1 MPKLDAEANVTT
13 SLLDRLIDAE
23 PNLAM
28 DLPVTRPQSVRQLK
42 ASLRHDLEWLLNT
55 RRTPVEAPDSLA
67 ELQQSL
73 YHYGLP
79 DMSAFSVNSTKD
91 QSRLSW
97 LLESAIATFEP
108 RLEAVKVSMEP
119 IAPGSRMLKF
129 QIEGMLRMDPAPER
143 ISFDTVLELTSGA
156 YLVRGDAGTR

>member
-13 SLLDRLIDAE
+13 SLLDRLVDTE
-23 PNLAM
+23 PTLAL
-28 DLPVTRPQSVRQLK
+28 DLPVTRSQSVRQLK
-42 ASLRHDLEWLLNT
+42 VSLRHDLEWLLNT

-79 DMSAFSVNSTKD
+79 DMSAFGVNSTKD
-91 QSRLSW
+91 QNRLSW

-119 IAPGSRMLKF
+119 ISQGSRLLKF

-143 ISFDTVLELTSGA
+143 ISFDTVLELTSGV
-156 YLVRGDAGTR
+156 YLVKGDAGTR

>member
-23 PNLAM
+23 PNLAL
-28 DLPVTRPQSVRQLK
+28 DLPVTRMQSVRQLK

-55 RRTPVEAPDSLA
+55 RRTAVEAPDSLA

-79 DMSAFSVNSTKD
+79 DMSVFSSNSTRD
-91 QSRLSW
+91 QSRLIW
-97 LLESAIATFEP
+97 LLESAISTFEP
-108 RLEAVKVSMEP
+108 RLEAVKVSMES
-119 IAPGSRMLKF
+119 ITPGSRLVKF

-143 ISFDTVLELTSGA
+143 ISFDTVLELTSGV
-156 YLVRGDAGTR
+156 YLVKGDAGTR

>member
-1 MPKLDAEANVTT
+1 MPKLDAEANVTS

-23 PNLAM
+23 PNLAL
-28 DLPVTRPQSVRQLK
+28 DLAVTRSQSVRQLK

-55 RRTPVEAPDSLA
+55 RRTTVEAPDSLA

-79 DMSAFSVNSTKD
+79 DMSVFSSNSTRD
-91 QSRLSW
+91 QSRLIW

-119 IAPGSRMLKF
+119 ISPGSRILKF

-156 YLVRGDAGTR
+156 YLVKGDAGTR

>member
-13 SLLDRLIDAE
+13 SLLDRLTDAE
-23 PNLAM
+23 PNLAL
-28 DLPVTRPQSVRQLK
+28 DLPVTRSQSVRQLK

-79 DMSAFSVNSTKD
+79 DMSSFSVSSTKD

-119 IAPGSRMLKF
+119 VSPGSRMLKF

-143 ISFDTVLELTSGA
+143 ISFDTVLELTSGV
-156 YLVRGDAGTR
+156 YLVKGDAGTR

>member
-1 MPKLDAEANVTT
+1 MPKLEAEANVTI
-13 SLLDRLIDAE
+13 SLLDRLLDTE
-23 PNLAM
+23 LNLAL
-28 DLPVTRPQSVRQLK
+28 DQPATRAQSVRQLK

-79 DMSAFSVNSTKD
+79 DMGAFSINSPKD
-91 QSRLSW
+91 QSRLTW

-119 IAPGSRMLKF
+119 ISPGSRLLKF

-143 ISFDTVLELTSGA
+143 ISFDTLLELTSGT
-156 YLVRGDAGTR
+156 YQVKGDAGTR